1 MPVPRMTLDDSQIT
15 KVVDDQRLR
24 TLTRR
29 RRRIKNWMP
38 PLRKKKL
45 RVVLLNREATT
56 IAEEEAAIA
65 LEARI
70 KPRTTMGEV
79 DVAAAVVVIE
89 VAVTAAKVKHKELP
103 SKTVLDLIPQWETT
117 REIRVQLSR
126 TTNLIVNKIVDE
138 VDEMVV
144 AVAEKVAV
152 VVAIAV
158 AKAVV
163 VAVVTVVEKAVV
175 VAIAA
180 VKAAV
185 VVTVEIAVVKAVAE
199 VTVEVAVVE
208 VLKVMVETNSRE
220 AVVVEVAVDAV
231 EILPLKRVHMHPL
244 IAPTSEKSRMQN

>member
-144 AVAEKVAV
+144 AVA
-152 VVAIAV
+152 
-158 AKAVV
+158 
-163 VAVVTVVEKAVV
+163 
-175 VAIAA
+175 